1 MPAMLH
7 QISPLHKEAQTES
20 LWVCNETGQD
30 LSCPVLSC
38 PVLSCPVLSCLA
50 GQDNSCR
57 CPVLHNDRTQ
67 QHAGFCAIAKRTVLK
82 DSGVCL
88 HVSALNDELAAK
100 ACCSHALSW
109 EAYFT
114 EGCQKLLQGSSM
126 RIQAVMIQRDT
137 PPLGTAVAASRCD
150 AI

>member
-20 LWVCNETGQD
+20 LWV
-30 LSCPVLSC
+30 
-38 PVLSCPVLSCLA
+38 
-50 GQDNSCR
+50 R
-57 CPVLHNDRTQ
+57 NDRTQ
-67 QHAGFCAIAKRTVLK
+67 QHAGCCAVATWTALK
-82 DSGVCL
+82 DGNIHL
-88 HVSALNDELAAK
+88 YIKALIDGLAAQG
-100 ACCSHALSW
+100 CCSHALSW
-109 EAYFT
+109 ETHFT

-126 RIQAVMIQRDT
+126 SIQAVMIQRDT